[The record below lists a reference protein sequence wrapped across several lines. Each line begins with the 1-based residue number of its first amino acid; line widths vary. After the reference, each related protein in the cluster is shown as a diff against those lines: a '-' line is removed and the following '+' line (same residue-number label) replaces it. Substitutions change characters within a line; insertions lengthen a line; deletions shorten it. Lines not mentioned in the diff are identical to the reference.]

1 MSAELI
7 PTENGPPDE
16 EGGNSPSTFDVVS
29 DLLTG
34 LSLPTPIRRS
44 LFKTLGR
51 LSSSFADIPV
61 AYFEGRADEIRAGT
75 RARIQITET
84 AAEQIARQMR
94 VDPEYARIA
103 ASKYGQK
110 VLREQVNLDM
120 ISKIAASELRDSRR
134 LEHHTTTD
142 EVDDDWMDNFETEA
156 RKKSTEE
163 MQFYFGRVLAG
174 EITEP
179 KSFSI
184 KAVKILGEIDQN
196 TATIFRKLCSVCITQ
211 LNTDGTI
218 ADMRAPSLGGNAGNN
233 SLAKYGLS
241 FDELNVLNE
250 HGLIISDYNS
260 WRDFGICRGVPI
272 PRTGMSSPL
281 TAIRFPF
288 LHQGKY
294 WVLEPLGELKLD
306 HELRVNGVALT
317 RSGRE
322 LSKIVQ
328 TDSMQRFAQDFRAFF
343 QNKGCKLI
351 EVEDEKPQVLE
362 AQGWRYL
369 SSHS

>member
-1 MSAELI
+1 MSPELI

-16 EGGNSPSTFDVVS
+16 EGETSLSILDTVT

-34 LSLPTPIRRS
+34 SSLPTPIRRS

-51 LSSSFADIPV
+51 LSSSLVDIPV
-61 AYFEGRADEIRAGT
+61 AYFEGKAAEIRAGT

-84 AAEQIARQMR
+84 TAEQIASQMR

-120 ISKIAASELRDSRR
+120 ISKIAASDLRDSRS
-134 LEHHTTTD
+134 LEHSETTE
-142 EVDDDWMDNFETEA
+142 EVDDDWMDNFEAEA

-163 MQFYFGRVLAG
+163 MQSLFGRILAG

-184 KAVKILGEIDQN
+184 KSVKILGEIDQS
-196 TATIFRKLCSVCITQ
+196 TATIFRRLCSVCITQ
-211 LNTDGTI
+211 SNLDGSI
-218 ADMRAPSLGGNAGNN
+218 ADMRVPSLGDDAGNN

-241 FDELNVLNE
+241 FSELNVLNE

-260 WRDFGICRGVPI
+260 WRDYRSCRGVLMMAGTGRSSSMKARRI
-272 PRTGMSSPL
+272 PF
-281 TAIRFPF
+281 I
-288 LHQGKY
+288 HQGRY
-294 WVLEPLGELKLD
+294 WVLEPLGELKWG

-328 TDSMQRFAQDFRAFF
+328 TVPVQVFAQDLRVFF
-343 QNKGCKLI
+343 QNQGYKLI
-351 EVEDEKPQVLE
+351 EVEDGKPEFLE
-362 AQGWRYL
+362 P
-369 SSHS
+369 